1 MQLAICFQGTRMVNG
16 WNGVVVEWDKKV
28 GKGVIQCHRDEYVFE
43 LDSVLFEI
51 EKIQRNLSVIF
62 NKKLGPHE
70 DQAINIRLEEH
81 RSSHRNQGQPVHTR
95 DVGAKAYVRKLL
107 GRVIHYDEISR
118 TGIISYNKVEYNVS
132 GNDILGNDKRL
143 KAGWNVVFVPEMDR
157 GSRVATFVNVKS
169 RMNELNGNEEK
180 QCSRHLVSRIYNS
193 PVPLDEIKN

>member
-1 MQLAICFQGTRMVNG
+1 MVNG
-16 WNGVVVEWDKKV
+16 WNGVVVQWDKNV
-28 GKGVIQCHRDEYVFE
+28 GKGVIQCHQGKYVFDS
-43 LDSVLFEI
+43 DSVLFEI

-62 NKKLGPHE
+62 NKKLGGHE
-70 DQAINIRLEEH
+70 DQAINIRLKKH
-81 RSSHRNQGQPVHTR
+81 RSSRGNQGQAVHTR
-95 DVGAKAYVRKLL
+95 DVGVKPYVRKLF

-118 TGIISYNKVEYNVS
+118 TGIISYNKVEYTVS

-143 KAGWNVVFVPEMDR
+143 KVGWNVVFVSEMDR

-169 RMNELNGNEEK
+169 KRNELNGNEEK